1 MVAMAD
7 APATPATKMRAVVR
21 DAYGSADVLRIEE
34 IPVPELTD
42 DGVLVRVRAAGL
54 NRADWYELVGQPL
67 LARPMMGGVRKPRSR
82 AVGGD
87 FAGVVEAVGK
97 GRDDFEPGDEV
108 FGSRS
113 GAFAE
118 YVCARNAIVRKPPNV
133 TFEEAA
139 AVPVAALTA
148 LQALRDHGGLQ
159 PGQRVLV
166 NGASGGVGTFA
177 VQIAKALGA
186 GQVTAVCS
194 TRNVER
200 ALLLGADRAIDY
212 TREDFT
218 RSGERYDVLF
228 DNAGSRS
235 WHACTRVLTRD
246 ATVVLVGGPKRNR
259 FLGPLGHI
267 AAMRLASLPSKRTTR
282 FFVAKFNPE
291 DLEILRRLLDER
303 KITPVIDRRY
313 ELSETAEAFGY
324 MGEGHAQGKIVIT
337 I

>member
-1 MVAMAD
+1 MVAMA
-7 APATPATKMRAVVR
+7 ATTTTMRAVIR
-21 DAYGSADVLRIEE
+21 DAYGSPDVLRVEE
-34 IPVPELTD
+34 VAKPMLAD
-42 DGVLVRVRAAGL
+42 DGVLVRVRAASL
-54 NRADWYELVGQPL
+54 NRADWYELAGRPMF
-67 LARPMMGGVRKPRSR
+67 ARPMMGGVRGPRSR
-82 AVGGD
+82 EVGGD
-87 FAGVVEAVGK
+87 FAGIVEAVGK
-97 GRDDFEPGDEV
+97 NRDDFEPGDEV
-108 FGSRS
+108 FGSRA

-118 YVCARNAIVRKPPNV
+118 YVCARKAIALKPAHV

-139 AVPVAALTA
+139 AVPVAAVTA

-159 PGQRVLV
+159 PGQSVLV

-186 GQVTAVCS
+186 GEVAAVCS

-200 ALLLGADRAIDY
+200 ARLLGADRVFDY

-218 RSGERYDVLF
+218 RSGGRYDVLF

-235 WHACTRVLTRD
+235 WRACTRVL
-246 ATVVLVGGPKRNR
+246 APEAKVLLVGGPMRNR

-267 AAMRLASLPSKRTTR
+267 AAMRVASLPSKRKAC
-282 FFVAKFNPE
+282 FFVAKLNPE
-291 DLEILRRLLDER
+291 DLEILRSLLDER

-313 ELSETAEAFGY
+313 ELGETAAAFRY

-337 I
+337 M

>member
-1 MVAMAD
+1 MVV
-7 APATPATKMRAVVR
+7 ATAATATTMRAVVR
-21 DAYGSADVLRIEE
+21 DAYGSPDVLRLEE
-34 IPVPELTD
+34 VERPPLTD
-42 DGVLVRVRAAGL
+42 DGVLVRVRAASV
-54 NRADWYELVGQPL
+54 NRADWYDLAGRPV
-67 LARPMMGGVRKPRSR
+67 LARPMMGGIRRPKSR

-97 GRDDFEPGDEV
+97 DRDDFAPGDEV
-108 FGSRS
+108 FGSRA

-118 YVCARNAIVRKPPNV
+118 YVCARTAIALKPAHV

-159 PGQRVLV
+159 PGQKVLV

-186 GQVTAVCS
+186 GEVAAVCS

-200 ALLLGADRAIDY
+200 ARTLGADRVFDY

-218 RSGERYDVLF
+218 RSGARYDLLF

-235 WHACTRVLTRD
+235 FHECKRVLAPA
-246 ATVVLVGGPKRNR
+246 ATVVLVGGPMQNR
-259 FLGPLGHI
+259 LLGPLGHI
-267 AAMRLASLPSKRTTR
+267 AAMRLASLPGKRTTR
-282 FFVAKFNPE
+282 FFVARLTSD
-291 DLEILRRLLDER
+291 DLEIARRLLDER
-303 KITPVIDRRY
+303 KLTPVIDRRY
-313 ELSETAEAFGY
+313 ELGETAEAFRY
-324 MGEGHAQGKIVIT
+324 MGEGHAQGKVVIT
-337 I
+337 V